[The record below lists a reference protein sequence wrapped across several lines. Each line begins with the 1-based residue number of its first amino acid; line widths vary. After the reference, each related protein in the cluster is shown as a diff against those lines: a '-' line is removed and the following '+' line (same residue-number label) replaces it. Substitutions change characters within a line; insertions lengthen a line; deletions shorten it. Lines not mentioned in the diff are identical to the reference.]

1 MSGTAPPS
9 LATHVLVPQTSL
21 LPAALVSQGLTAL
34 GGIGGRQS
42 DGVAVG
48 WWGEV
53 RPWCMQGHSGPGPT
67 SGFGD
72 RDRACAMSFLPCP
85 CLCASRGFMPRGELM
100 LRRSK
105 KMWSTMPASSGPCS
119 SPGFMKP
126 TSSQVPP
133 AFLPPVPPSRA
144 PAHSQGRGV
153 AGTRL
158 PDQPAFCS
166 CGHLVPRSV
175 H

>member
-1 MSGTAPPS
+1 M
-9 LATHVLVPQTSL
+9 
-21 LPAALVSQGLTAL
+21 

-42 DGVAVG
+42 DGDAVG

-72 RDRACAMSFLPCP
+72 RDRPCAMSFLPCP
-85 CLCASRGFMPRGELM
+85 CLFTSREFMPRGELM

-105 KMWSTMPASSGPCS
+105 KTWSTMPASSGPCS

-133 AFLPPVPPSRA
+133 ALLPPIPPSRA
-144 PAHSQGRGV
+144 PAHSQGRG
-153 AGTRL
+153 AAWARL
-158 PDQPAFCS
+158 PSQPAFCS
-166 CGHLVPRSV
+166 QGCWVPRSV
-175 H
+175 C